1 MTTRP
6 RSDTR
11 WWGWGSPRAGTE
23 LPEAAMTMLRE
34 RGIVTGKAEPIPA
47 LDQLSIE
54 DPLPLPDA
62 VRESVRTGGLFTD
75 SETRIR
81 HSGGQA
87 IRDLLLRRS
96 GRFPALPDAVVAP
109 ANPDEIGQAIEA
121 CNRENV
127 AVIPFGGG
135 TSVVGGVQPNR
146 GEHRGVIAL
155 DLVALREFEIDRES
169 STARLGAGLRGAEA
183 EALLARDGLT
193 LGHFPQSFEYAT
205 IGGFAATR
213 SSGQA
218 STGYGRFDRLVTS
231 LELISPVGTIRTPKT
246 PHSAAGPSI
255 KELILGSEGSLG
267 VIPWVEV
274 SVRHQPE
281 SRAWEAWVAP
291 DFKSGCDLVR
301 KWQQDGSSPVV
312 VRVSDLE
319 ETAVSLALS
328 LPGGLAGKAVERY
341 LGLRGVDAGSLMI
354 LGFEGT
360 RAEIRDSRH
369 AVGRDL
375 GKAGAARLGKG
386 AGESWASG
394 RFKGPYLREA
404 LLDLGLVVETVETAA
419 SWSEYQRSH
428 SEIKEGIERALS
440 ERGMSAVVMCH
451 LSHAYRDGASLYY
464 TVIADSPR
472 SDPIASWEEVKLASL
487 ETITGL
493 GLTVSHHHATGRDH
507 APFLSRETG
516 DAGLTALRAL
526 KLALDPRGIMNP
538 GCLVLP

>member
-1 MTTRP
+1 
-6 RSDTR
+6 
-11 WWGWGSPRAGTE
+11 
-23 LPEAAMTMLRE
+23 MLRE
-34 RGIVTGKAEPIPA
+34 RGIVTRKAKPIPA
-47 LDQLSIE
+47 LDEISVG
-54 DPLPLPDA
+54 DPGPLPPA
-62 VRESVRTGGLFTD
+62 VRMSVGAENLFTD
-75 SETRIR
+75 PETRIR

-96 GRFPALPDAVVAP
+96 GRFPALPDAVLVPDSSRQVA
-109 ANPDEIGQAIEA
+109 EVIEA
-121 CNRENV
+121 CDRENV

-135 TSVVGGVQPNR
+135 TSVVGGVEPNR
-146 GEHRGVIAL
+146 GEHRAVIAL
-155 DLVALREFEIDRES
+155 DLVALRGFEVDPDS

-213 SSGQA
+213 SAGQA

-255 KELILGSEGSLG
+255 REMVLGSEGCLG

-281 SRAWEAWVAP
+281 GRGWEAWVAP
-291 DFKSGCDLVR
+291 DFESACDLVR
-301 KWQQDGSSPVV
+301 KWQQDGPSLTV
-312 VRVSDLE
+312 VRVSDPD

-328 LPGGLAGKAVERY
+328 LPAGLAGRAVERY
-341 LGLRGVDAGSLMI
+341 LGLRGVDGGSLVI

-360 RAEIRDSRH
+360 RSEIRDARH
-369 AVGRDL
+369 TVSRDL
-375 GKAGAARLGKG
+375 RKAGAVGLGKG

-404 LLDLGLVVETVETAA
+404 LLDLELVVETIETAA
-419 SWSEYQRSH
+419 SWSDYQRSH
-428 SEIKEGIERALS
+428 RQIKEGIERALS

-464 TVIADSPR
+464 TVIADSP
-472 SDPIASWEEVKLASL
+472 SEDPIASWREVKSTSL
-487 ETITGL
+487 ETITRL
-493 GLTVSHHHATGRDH
+493 GLTVSHHHSTGRDH

-516 DAGLTALRAL
+516 EAGISALRAL